1 MVAKKAI
8 EVVITPY
15 GRIEADLLRIPN
27 GAPMQAGKQGFEYAL
42 QRADAAAAP
51 REAEAVE
58 PEARPEPTAKK
69 GAVVSTRPEPE
80 DRDTDTKPVS
90 HADAATPANAAPI
103 AVAEADVNQ
112 VNRAGAPEGKVA
124 EGKGP
129 DGAPAPSRQG
139 LALPDAPAVA
149 AARQEFAA
157 LLVGGGAAAAGSATA
172 RTAPTDGRAIVDG
185 LQQAKSVLQ
194 RTSAATPGY
203 RTLSPKNLEMLEQAR
218 DSVFKQILVKLDR
231 TGGEMRV
238 RLEPPDLGE
247 LDLHLKVDGS
257 NLTLSIGTGRD
268 DLTKMIADN
277 LDELRHSLQQNG
289 LQVTQAEVHTRQSAG
304 DQRREEPQHGRQAT
318 AGDDDAEAAITSLHG
333 KGYITAEGLDFWV

>member
-1 MVAKKAI
+1 VVAKKAM
-8 EVVITPY
+8 VITPY
-15 GRIEADLLRIPN
+15 GRIEVDLGRIPN
-27 GAPMQAGKQGFEYAL
+27 GAPMQTSGQGFEFAL
-42 QRADAAAAP
+42 QRAEAAAAP
-51 REAEAVE
+51 RETAREE
-58 PEARPEPTAKK
+58 PAARPEATAKK
-69 GAVVSTRPEPE
+69 SAVASTRSEPGE
-80 DRDTDTKPVS
+80 RDTEAEPVG
-90 HADAATPANAAPI
+90 HADPVATASEAAI

-112 VNRAGAPEGKVA
+112 VNRGAAPEGQIA
-124 EGKGP
+124 EGKGK
-129 DGAPAPSRQG
+129 DAAAAPSHQS

-157 LLVGGGAAAAGSATA
+157 LLAGGGAVAAGATA
-172 RTAPTDGRAIVDG
+172 RTTAPADGRAIVDG
-185 LQQAKSVLQ
+185 LQQAKSVLL

-277 LDELRHSLQQNG
+277 LHELRQSLQQNG
-289 LQVTQAEVHTRQSAG
+289 LQVTEAEVHTRQGAG
-304 DQRREEPQHGRQAT
+304 DQRREEPQHRQQAT
-318 AGDDDAEAAITSLHG
+318 AGDDDGQAAITSLHG